1 MYLPERRNLYN
12 QYTEDYVRK
21 SETEHKRFFLKP
33 KSTDSAGQEDFL
45 ASSEQRDKDNQA
57 AQLLRASG

>member
-1 MYLPERRNLYN
+1 MYLSERRDLYK
-12 QYTEDYVRK
+12 QYTDDYVRK
-21 SETEHKRFFLKP
+21 SETEHERFFFKP

-57 AQLLRASG
+57 AELLRAPG